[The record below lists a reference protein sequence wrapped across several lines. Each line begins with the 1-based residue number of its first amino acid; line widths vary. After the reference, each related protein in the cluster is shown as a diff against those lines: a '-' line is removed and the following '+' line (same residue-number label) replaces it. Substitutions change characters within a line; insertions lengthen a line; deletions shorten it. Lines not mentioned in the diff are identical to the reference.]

1 MSFSFLDR
9 FVNLC
14 SCDRS
19 ALFMLAAM
27 TTLYLAAKVNGAHAI
42 SIHSLAK
49 LSRDEFEISH
59 ISEMETIIL
68 QMLQWKLNP
77 PPTAQ
82 SFVSAFYNYM
92 PIPVV
97 IQRP

>member
-19 ALFMLAAM
+19 ALFM
-27 TTLYLAAKVNGAHAI
+27 LAAKVNGAHAI

-97 IQRP
+97 IQRPQSR